1 MGKSKAETLQL
12 DRKIWDLRL
21 AGLGTTQI
29 AAALEL
35 TPQQLSKR
43 LAAVKKQIQPEVQE
57 SAMAHVALTYARLE
71 RLIRA
76 NWSAAIG
83 RPDIG
88 RPGDRGY
95 VPGTPPDKDAATL
108 IASLMRDQGSLFK
121 MSVGGGKTLPSPS
134 NGEAEAGAADE
145 ESNADAARDTLFDRI
160 TRVIE
165 ARRAQAS
172 NSEPD
177 PS

>member
-29 AAALEL
+29 AAALGL

-43 LAAVKKQIQPEVQE
+43 LAVVKKQIQPEVQE

-76 NWSAAIG
+76 HWPAAIG
-83 RPDIG
+83 SPSIG
-88 RPGDRGY
+88 T
-95 VPGTPPDKDAATL
+95 PGTPGFIAGTPPSTEATTL
-108 IASLMRDQGSLFK
+108 IASLMRDQGALFK
-121 MSVGGGKTLPSPS
+121 LSVGGGKTLPAPS
-134 NGEAEAGAADE
+134 NSEAEREASDE

-172 NSEPD
+172 NPEPK
-177 PS
+177 SS